1 MSNTGI
7 MYAAKD
13 LGTRPDL
20 ASMPHR
26 YGRSSRTVD
35 RNVGNEKN
43 KQIDVKSYVSA
54 RYTDLKNSIEEVMR
68 ECAEDDWDEEGSLA
82 VNKDSVEFALQYFSI
97 FIEGELPHISCDPFG
112 CIIAEWYGNAALAAI
127 AFQTDKVYHVL
138 GYNKKIR
145 HFSEKTD
152 DSRMAHKFIAELG
165 F

>member
-1 MSNTGI
+1 
-7 MYAAKD
+7 MYSIATQD
-13 LGTRPDL
+13 FLGTP
-20 ASMPHR
+20 M
-26 YGRSSRTVD
+26 SSRWGSTPDNLVFK
-35 RNVGNEKN
+35 RVETPRQTKINV
-43 KQIDVKSYVSA
+43 QQYVSA

-82 VNKDSVEFALQYFSI
+82 VNKDSVEFALQYFST
-97 FIEGELPHISCDPFG
+97 FIEGSLPHISCDPFG
-112 CIIAEWYGNAALAAI
+112 CVMAEWYGNAALAAI

-145 HFSEKTD
+145 HFSKKTD

>member
-1 MSNTGI
+1 MRDFSETQPPLLWRNT
-7 MYAAKD
+7 
-13 LGTRPDL
+13 PDNL
-20 ASMPHR
+20 VFKRVETPR
-26 YGRSSRTVD
+26 QTKI
-35 RNVGNEKN
+35 NV
-43 KQIDVKSYVSA
+43 QQYVSA

-82 VNKDSVEFALQYFSI
+82 VNKNSVEFALQYFSI

-145 HFSEKTD
+145 HFSKKTD

>member
-1 MSNTGI
+1 MSSIVMRDFSETQPPLLWRNT
-7 MYAAKD
+7 
-13 LGTRPDL
+13 PDNL
-20 ASMPHR
+20 VFKRVETPR
-26 YGRSSRTVD
+26 QTKI
-35 RNVGNEKN
+35 NV
-43 KQIDVKSYVSA
+43 QQYVSA

-82 VNKDSVEFALQYFSI
+82 VNKNSVEFALQYFSI

-145 HFSEKTD
+145 HFSKKTD